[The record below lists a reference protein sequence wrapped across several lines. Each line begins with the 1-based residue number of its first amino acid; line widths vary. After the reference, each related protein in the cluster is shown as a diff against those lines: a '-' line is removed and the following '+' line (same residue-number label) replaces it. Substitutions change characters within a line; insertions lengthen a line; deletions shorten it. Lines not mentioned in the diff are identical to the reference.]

1 MLVKRMRTRRQA
13 RHRQHGFSLLELVV
27 AIVVAAI
34 LAALAVPSFRTMVQK
49 HRLRAATDSLQ
60 AAVQY
65 ARTEAVVRANY
76 VSVCASADGATC
88 SSSNR
93 YDTGWLVYVHP
104 VATTT
109 ATDVYTANASAGM
122 QVLRTATAF
131 NGISAVAS
139 DAAVVTF
146 GQQGQLVP
154 LASRTNPSQ
163 PMAFVL
169 CAGASGTTT
178 GANTTA
184 VPGSRIGVSPYGG
197 IASTKLASTDACTP

>member
-1 MLVKRMRTRRQA
+1 MKRVRCRATGQR
-13 RHRQHGFSLLELVV
+13 GFSLLELIV
-27 AIVVAAI
+27 AIIVAAI
-34 LAALAVPSFRTMVQK
+34 LAALAVPSFRTLVQK
-49 HRLRAATDSLQ
+49 HRLRVAVDTLQ

-76 VSVCASADGATC
+76 VSVCASADAATC
-88 SSSNR
+88 SGNNR
-93 YDTGWLVYVHP
+93 YETGWLVYVHP
-104 VATTT
+104 VATTQ
-109 ATDVYTANASAGM
+109 ATDAFSTNASAGM
-122 QVLRTATAF
+122 QVLRTSGAF
-131 NGISAVAS
+131 NGISAIGS

-154 LASRTNPSQ
+154 LASRTNASQ

-169 CAGASGTTT
+169 CAGVSSTGGT

-197 IASTKLASTDACTP
+197 IASTKLSATDACTP